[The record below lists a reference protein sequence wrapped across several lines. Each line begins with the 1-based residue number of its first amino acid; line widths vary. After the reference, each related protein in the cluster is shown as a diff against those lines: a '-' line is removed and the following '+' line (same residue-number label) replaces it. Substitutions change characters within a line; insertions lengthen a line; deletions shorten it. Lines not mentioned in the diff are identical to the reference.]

1 MVEFKQL
8 GDTLRCVFSGRMD
21 TPACQEV
28 ETQVMQKVESAT
40 GPVEFDL
47 KDVDYISSMFFRI
60 CIQANKLVDTG
71 MFSVVNA
78 KPEVKSMFAIAGLSQ
93 MLNVQ

>member
-1 MVEFKQL
+1 MVEFKQA

-21 TPACQEV
+21 TPACQDV
-28 ETQVMQKVESAT
+28 ETPLMQKVEAAT

-47 KDVDYISSMFFRI
+47 KDVDYISSMFFRL
-60 CIQANKLVDTG
+60 CIQANRLVDTG
-71 MFSVVNA
+71 MFSVIHA
-78 KPEVKSMFAIAGLSQ
+78 KPEVKSVFSIAGLSQ